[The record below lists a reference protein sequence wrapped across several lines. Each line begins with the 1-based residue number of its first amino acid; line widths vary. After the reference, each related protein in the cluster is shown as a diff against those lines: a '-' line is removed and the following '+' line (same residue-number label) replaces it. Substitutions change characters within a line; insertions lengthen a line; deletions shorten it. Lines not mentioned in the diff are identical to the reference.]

1 MTFTHGGDTLLHGP
15 MSPDDPHWQNFR
27 DELVRL
33 AREGDHD
40 WLDQDEVRSMLGDA
54 YRKGLAPSLII
65 SCRAATGTTE
75 EFTTRLGQIVRDT
88 PVRILAIDD
97 EAAFLTLLR
106 LNLEKTGHYEV
117 RTESDPHRW
126 RELIAEFHPHLLIL
140 DMIMP
145 GLDGRQILGE
155 LRRSPD
161 TRHLPV
167 IVLTAILQ
175 NVQPEAVH
183 REGILYLSKPVSLKA
198 LIHCI
203 EEHLAAAGIR

>member
-1 MTFTHGGDTLLHGP
+1 MT
-15 MSPDDPHWQNFR
+15 PDDLQWQKFR
-27 DELVRL
+27 EELVGL

-40 WLDQDEVRSMLGDA
+40 WLDQDEVRSVLSDA
-54 YRKGLAPSLII
+54 YRKGLDPSLII
-65 SCRAATGTTE
+65 SCRAATASTE
-75 EFTTRLGQIVRDT
+75 EFASRLGQIVRDT

-97 EAAFLTLLR
+97 EAAFLSLLR

-117 RTESDPHRW
+117 RTESDPLRW
-126 RELIAEFHPHLLIL
+126 REAIAEFHPHLLIL

-155 LRRSPD
+155 VRRSPE
-161 TRHLPV
+161 TRRLPV

-175 NVQPEAVH
+175 NVEPDAVH
-183 REGILYLSKPVSLKA
+183 REGILYLAKPVSLKA

-203 EEHLAAAGIR
+203 EEHLTAVGLR

>member
-1 MTFTHGGDTLLHGP
+1 MAFVRGCGRLPHGP
-15 MSPDDPHWQNFR
+15 MSPDNPDWQKFR

-40 WLDQDEVRSMLGDA
+40 WLDQDEVRAVLGDA
-54 YRKGLAPSLII
+54 YRKGLDPGLII
-65 SCRAATGTTE
+65 SCRAATGSPA
-75 EFTTRLGQIVRDT
+75 EFASRLGQIVRDT

-97 EAAFLTLLR
+97 EASFLALLR
-106 LNLEKTGHYEV
+106 LNLEKTGHYVV
-117 RTESDPHRW
+117 RTESDPRRW
-126 RELIAEFHPHLLIL
+126 REAVADFHPHLLIL

-145 GLDGRQILGE
+145 GVDGRQILGS
-155 LRRSPD
+155 LRRSPE
-161 TRHLPV
+161 TSRLPV

-175 NVQPEAVH
+175 NVQPDAVH

-203 EEHLAAAGIR
+203 EEHLAAVGLR

>member
-1 MTFTHGGDTLLHGP
+1 
-15 MSPDDPHWQNFR
+15 MSPDDLQWQKFR
-27 DELVRL
+27 DELVHL

-40 WLDQDEVRSMLGDA
+40 WLDQDEVRSVLGDA
-54 YRKGLAPSLII
+54 YRKGLEPALII
-65 SCRAATGTTE
+65 SCRAATGSPQ
-75 EFTTRLGQIVRDT
+75 EFASRLGQIVRDT

-97 EAAFLTLLR
+97 EAAFVSLLR

-117 RTESDPHRW
+117 RTETDPRRW
-126 RELIAEFHPHLLIL
+126 REAIAEFHPHLLIL

-155 LRRSPD
+155 LRRSPE
-161 TRHLPV
+161 TNRLPV

-175 NVQPEAVH
+175 NVEPDAVH
-183 REGILYLSKPVSLKA
+183 REGILYLAKPVSLKA

-203 EEHLAAAGIR
+203 EEHLTAVGLH